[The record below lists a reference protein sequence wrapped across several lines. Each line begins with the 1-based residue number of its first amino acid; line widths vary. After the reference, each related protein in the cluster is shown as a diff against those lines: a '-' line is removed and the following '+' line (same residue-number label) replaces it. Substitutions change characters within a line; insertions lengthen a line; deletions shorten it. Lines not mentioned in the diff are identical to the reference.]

1 MVKKNLKVLGLLMIF
16 FSMFILAA
24 CEKDDKLYVATS
36 PDYMPHEFVNKNE
49 KGQAQYVGAD
59 IEFAKKIAEDMG
71 KPLYIDAMGF
81 TETLAAVQNG
91 KVDLAISGF
100 TYKKERAEN
109 YEMSISYFDDGDG
122 TQTLITLKSNLE
134 KFKNFELINKES
146 VTVGAQSNS
155 VQYDYAAE
163 QLPNAKIEI
172 ISTINDGI
180 LYLKNGKIDV
190 LAIASNAGEAAI
202 ASNPELAFCE
212 ESFDVTGKTGLFA
225 LAKKGNKELIEL
237 VNEIIKEVQAKQL
250 YSQWLEEAK
259 LLAKELG
266 SAAVEEDF
274 TSSGNQNFFVKVWV
288 MFQENFVEFMKG
300 LGITLALS
308 LCGVVFAALFG
319 IFLCLMNLSKYRIL
333 RIISNA
339 YIEVIRGIPLLLQ
352 LTVIFL
358 VMPKGMPKFITC
370 VVALVINSVAY
381 QAEIF
386 RSGIQSVDKGQMEAA
401 RSLGLSYPKTM
412 VKVILP
418 QAIKNILPSLANE
431 FVALIKET
439 SLASTFFVGDLMT
452 VKTIITSATYDALTP
467 YVIIAVIYFIITFSL
482 SKLIRYAEKKVTE

>member
-109 YEMSISYFDDGDG
+109 YEMSNSYFDDGDG

-163 QLPNAKIEI
+163 QLPNAKIEM
-172 ISTINDGI
+172 SD
-180 LYLKNGKIDV
+180 
-190 LAIASNAGEAAI
+190 
-202 ASNPELAFCE
+202 
-212 ESFDVTGKTGLFA
+212 
-225 LAKKGNKELIEL
+225 
-237 VNEIIKEVQAKQL
+237 
-250 YSQWLEEAK
+250 
-259 LLAKELG
+259 
-266 SAAVEEDF
+266 
-274 TSSGNQNFFVKVWV
+274 
-288 MFQENFVEFMKG
+288 
-300 LGITLALS
+300 ALS
-308 LCGVVFAALFG
+308 V
-319 IFLCLMNLSKYRIL
+319 
-333 RIISNA
+333 
-339 YIEVIRGIPLLLQ
+339 LQ
-352 LTVIFL
+352 VRKL
-358 VMPKGMPKFITC
+358 P
-370 VVALVINSVAY
+370 
-381 QAEIF
+381 
-386 RSGIQSVDKGQMEAA
+386 QSV
-401 RSLGLSYPKTM
+401 R
-412 VKVILP
+412 
-418 QAIKNILPSLANE
+418 
-431 FVALIKET
+431 
-439 SLASTFFVGDLMT
+439 
-452 VKTIITSATYDALTP
+452 
-467 YVIIAVIYFIITFSL
+467 
-482 SKLIRYAEKKVTE
+482 